1 MKEALANY
9 VVTKKRT
16 KAGKVYDSPRIY
28 LPTKLTSDSNFPFKE
43 DIVRIHVKVKRKQ
56 LIVRKA
62 SKRILQKLG
71 ELEATEEVT
80 P

>member
-28 LPTKLTSDSNFPFKE
+28 LPTKLTSDSNFPFKT
-43 DIVRIHVKVKRKQ
+43 DVVRIQVKVKQRQ
-56 LIVRKA
+56 LVIKKA

-71 ELEATEEVT
+71 ELEIEEEAI

>member
-43 DIVRIHVKVKRKQ
+43 DIVRIQVKVKRRQ
-56 LIVRKA
+56 LVIKKA

-71 ELEATEEVT
+71 ELEMAEEAI